1 MLVYAKK
8 QEAEPQRRGF
18 GIRDAPLM
26 KRAKELL
33 LGESAVALDFS
44 REKIPNDIARRVESL
59 RKEEDGHESYV

>member
-1 MLVYAKK
+1 
-8 QEAEPQRRGF
+8 
-18 GIRDAPLM
+18 M

-33 LGESAVALDFS
+33 LGESAIALDFS